1 MDTTMGRASLNAR
14 SSRRLLTFRN
24 WRTVTGFVHL
34 RLPLLEILGLNPS
47 TIPSSRHMS
56 LVLILQL
63 SAGFVYP
70 PRKVLHPLCSANSAL
85 LRGTESYASE
95 W

>member
-34 RLPLLEILGLNPS
+34 KLPLLEILGLNLSTTPS
-47 TIPSSRHMS
+47 LRHMF
-56 LVLILQL
+56 LVLILPL

-70 PRKVLHPLCSANSAL
+70 PRKVLLPLCSANSAS
-85 LRGTESYASE
+85 LRGTESYVSG